1 MCVSGVPEA
10 KASHALDMVLA
21 AIEIMQFMRDYRERR
36 LSEGKEAFEI
46 RIGIHSGHLIA
57 GVVGKNKYSY
67 DVWGET
73 VNSASRFESAG
84 KEGAINISETTYQ
97 LVQEYVECS
106 YRGMISAKNMG
117 ETRMYFVDQLRPEYS
132 FHKEGKL
139 EVNNR

>member
-1 MCVSGVPEA
+1 M
-10 KASHALDMVLA
+10 HALDMVLA
-21 AIEIMQFMRDYRERR
+21 AMEILHFMNDHRERR
-36 LSEGKEAFEI
+36 LKEGKSAFEI

-84 KEGAINISETTYQ
+84 KEGEINISETTYQ

-106 YRGMISAKNMG
+106 YRGMISAKNMA
-117 ETRMYFVDQLRPEYS
+117 ETRMYFVQQLRSEYS
-132 FHKEGKL
+132 VDVEGRIA
-139 EVNNR
+139 NREKIYGA